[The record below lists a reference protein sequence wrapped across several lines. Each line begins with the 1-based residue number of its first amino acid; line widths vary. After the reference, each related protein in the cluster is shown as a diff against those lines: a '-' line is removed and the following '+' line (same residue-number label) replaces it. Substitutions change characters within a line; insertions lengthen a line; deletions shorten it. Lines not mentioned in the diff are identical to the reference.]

1 MSVPTNLAGGPDAG
15 SIPAVLLV
23 GGMGT
28 RLQSVLPAKA
38 KPVAPLG
45 EITFLELLILQLRS
59 QGIRR
64 LVLCTGHRA
73 DQIES
78 VCGDGQKWG
87 MTIEYSR
94 EAQPLGTAGALK
106 FAEPLLRESPEF
118 LVTNGDSFLEFEL
131 YEFLRFHRQ
140 HRGLV
145 SLASRSVA
153 DASRYGAV
161 EIDEH
166 KRVVRFCEK
175 NNSGAPGVVN
185 GGVYLFQRTAL
196 QHFPHGPS
204 SLEKDI
210 FPRLLNYGVYA
221 AEQSGMFIDIGTPD
235 DYARAQ
241 TLVQTL
247 REAAQADKP
256 FEAAARR

>member
-1 MSVPTNLAGGPDAG
+1 ME

-23 GGMGT
+23 GGLGT
-28 RLQSVLPAKA
+28 RLQTVLPSAA

-64 LVLCTGHRA
+64 LVMCTGHRA
-73 DQIES
+73 EQIES
-78 VCGDGQKWG
+78 VCGDGRKWG
-87 MTIEYSR
+87 ITIEHSR
-94 EAQPLGTAGALK
+94 ESQPLGTAGALK
-106 FAEPLLRESPEF
+106 LAESLLRESPEF
-118 LVTNGDSFLEFEL
+118 LVTNGDSFLEFKL
-131 YEFLRFHRQ
+131 LEFLQFHRQ
-140 HRGLV
+140 HSGLV
-145 SLASRSVA
+145 SLATRRVA

-161 EIDEH
+161 EVDERG
-166 KRVVRFCEK
+166 RVVHFCEK
-175 NNSGAPGVVN
+175 NNSGEPGVVN
-185 GGVYLFQRTAL
+185 GGVYLFRRTAL
-196 QHFPHGPS
+196 HHFPQGPS

-210 FPRLLNYGVYA
+210 FPALLDYGVYA

-241 TLVQTL
+241 MLAQTL

-256 FEAAARR
+256 FEAAARH